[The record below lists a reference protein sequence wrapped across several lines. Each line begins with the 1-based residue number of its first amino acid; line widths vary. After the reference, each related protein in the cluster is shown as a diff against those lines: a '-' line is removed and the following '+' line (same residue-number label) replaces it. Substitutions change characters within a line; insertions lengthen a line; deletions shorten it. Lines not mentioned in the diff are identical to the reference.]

1 MSKKFNQGERDLPLP
16 MPLRQ
21 PFPPDEGRVPMKMT
35 FRYES
40 DSDEEDEAEEEVVEK
55 EVKIEID
62 ETEAI
67 EMESEDVKD
76 EDSELIQ
83 ALESKI
89 LILKNNQNFQENV
102 QENLEN
108 IRGMTPL
115 AQYVS
120 PNGTPRPESP
130 KQESPRKPWADLDPS
145 DLRWLIEG
153 EKQRQRDLENH
164 ERMLALEREQ
174 SDDGAATGQDWVK
187 RPKTK
192 AKPETEPVRPGLCGC
207 DDLCEFYGLCLNLDN
222 YEDIIV
228 TSPIPPRVMDFL
240 NNTI

>member
-1 MSKKFNQGERDLPLP
+1 MSKKFNQGEKDMPLP

-40 DSDEEDEAEEEVVEK
+40 DSDEEEEAEEIEAEV
-55 EVKIEID
+55 EVEID
-62 ETEAI
+62 EIKAI
-67 EMESEDVKD
+67 EPEPEIESEEVKD
-76 EDSELIQ
+76 EDFELIQ
-83 ALESKI
+83 ALESKV
-89 LILKNNQNFQENV
+89 LIFKNKQNF

-108 IRGMTPL
+108 IRGTIPL

-120 PNGTPRPESP
+120 PNGSPRPESP
-130 KQESPRKPWADLDPS
+130 RPESPRKPWADLDKN

-153 EKQRQRDLENH
+153 EKQRLLELENH
-164 ERMLALEREQ
+164 ERMLALEKEQ
-174 SDDGAATGQDWVK
+174 SEDGAASGQDWVK
-187 RPKTK
+187 RPKAK
-192 AKPETEPVRPGLCGC
+192 AKPEPEPEPVMPGLCGC
-207 DDLCEFYGLCLNLDN
+207 KALCEYYGLCLNLTN